1 MDIKLIF
8 GRNMVRF
15 RRKLGFTQQ
24 QLANRLGIARATVG
38 AYEQGRAAPPLEVMG
53 QLADCFGCSVD
64 ELVKEEVV
72 RLPGGVRHTDPAGER
87 LRVLSVAVDGVDQR
101 EQITLVPVQAAAGY
115 LEGHRDPDFVA
126 RLPQFMLPV
135 SELNPNRSY
144 RMFQIKGDSMHPLP
158 DGSYLIAE
166 FVRDWQ
172 QLRDYQCCVVVS
184 TGEGVVFK
192 RIKNHL
198 NEGYLELISDN
209 PAYQPY
215 RMTADQLL
223 EVWRVKAYLS
233 FDLPDPHRSPTD
245 EAGELLGRL
254 RQLLDQY
261 VPQQNSGRG
270 WA

>member
-1 MDIKLIF
+1 
-8 GRNMVRF
+8 
-15 RRKLGFTQQ
+15 
-24 QLANRLGIARATVG
+24 
-38 AYEQGRAAPPLEVMG
+38 
-53 QLADCFGCSVD
+53 
-64 ELVKEEVV
+64 
-72 RLPGGVRHTDPAGER
+72 
-87 LRVLSVAVDGVDQR
+87 
-101 EQITLVPVQAAAGY
+101 
-115 LEGHRDPDFVA
+115 
-126 RLPQFMLPV
+126 
-135 SELNPNRSY
+135 
-144 RMFQIKGDSMHPLP
+144 MFQIKGDSMRPLP

-198 NEGYLELISDN
+198 NEGFLELISDN

-233 FDLPDPHRSPTD
+233 FDLPDPHRSSTD

-261 VPQQNSGRG
+261 VPQQNTGRG

>member
-8 GRNMVRF
+8 GRNMERF
-15 RRKLGFTQQ
+15 RKKSGLTQQ
-24 QLANRLGIARATVG
+24 QLAVRLGVARATVG

-64 ELVKEEVV
+64 ELIKEQKV
-72 RLPGGVRHTDPAGER
+72 RLSGGVRHSDLAGDR
-87 LRVLSVAVDGVDQR
+87 LRVLSVAVEGAEQR

-135 SELNPNRSY
+135 AELSPNRSY
-144 RMFQIKGDSMHPLP
+144 RMFQIKGDSMHPIP
-158 DGSYLIAE
+158 DGAYLIAE

-198 NEGYLELISDN
+198 AEGYLELISDN
-209 PAYQPY
+209 PAYRPY
-215 RMTADQLL
+215 RLTADQLL
-223 EVWRVKAYLS
+223 EVWRVRAYLS
-233 FDLPDPHRSPTD
+233 FDLPDPQRVAAD
-245 EAGELLGRL
+245 EAGVLLGQL

-261 VPQQNSGRG
+261 VPHSSSRRS
-270 WA
+270 